1 MEELTGYYGAPRHRK
16 GCHGIN
22 VDCCLVLSKMSQGDT
37 LAEGKKMGKRARV
50 LLWSMRVGLTLL
62 FYPFWPQS
70 PILSQLPLMCLVLT
84 RVVLLRVW
92 ALAASVTWAQLLVF
106 NGSIKDTINGERQE
120 KETYST
126 GAHWEEGQW

>member
-1 MEELTGYYGAPRHRK
+1 
-16 GCHGIN
+16 
-22 VDCCLVLSKMSQGDT
+22 MSQGDT

-106 NGSIKDTINGERQE
+106 NRSIKDTINGERQE

-126 GAHWEEGQW
+126 GAHWKEGQW